1 MFICKWSFRVEAA
14 LDISDGKFV
23 LKIEINLFHKSK
35 DEWGCHYIKKK
46 RKIITTN
53 VFNVRERNFGNTF
66 RTGFK
71 SNFNHLSCQ
80 SFIPPFCFWRKKKKS
95 KFPRILF
102 EHFWKGI
109 CPRFCKLLTFYFA
122 MPYKHIKGYF
132 VVAYLGF

>member
-46 RKIITTN
+46 RKMITTN
-53 VFNVRERNFGNTF
+53 VFNVRECNFGNTF

-71 SNFNHLSCQ
+71 SNFNHFLANPL
-80 SFIPPFCFWRKKKKS
+80 FLLFVFEEKKKS
-95 KFPRILF
+95 KFPLNLVQAFLEGNLSKIL
-102 EHFWKGI
+102 
-109 CPRFCKLLTFYFA
+109 
-122 MPYKHIKGYF
+122 
-132 VVAYLGF
+132 